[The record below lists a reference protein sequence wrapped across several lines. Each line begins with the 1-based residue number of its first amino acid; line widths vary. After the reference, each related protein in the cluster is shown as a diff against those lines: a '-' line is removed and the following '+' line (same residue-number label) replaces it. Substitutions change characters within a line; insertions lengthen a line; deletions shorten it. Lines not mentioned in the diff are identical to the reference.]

1 MTIMVKKKILK
12 LVGVAA
18 LLVLLA
24 GYFFWRNNAALKIEP
39 DQIVIRGHIFKI
51 ETVVSESAKEKGLG
65 GRQSICADCGMLFV
79 FDKPGKYGFWMKD
92 MQFAL
97 DLLWLK
103 DGRVIF
109 LKKNIAPSFMQTML
123 PAEKADRVLELNAG
137 TVDKLG
143 IAVGDQI
150 SGAGSRSYA
159 N

>member
-1 MTIMVKKKILK
+1 MTSMVKKKILK

-51 ETVVSESAKEKGLG
+51 ETVVSESAKAKGLG

-79 FDKPGKYGFWMKD
+79 FDKPDTHAFWMKD

-97 DLLWLK
+97 DLLWLRG
-103 DGRVIF
+103 GRVVF
-109 LKKNIAPSFMQTML
+109 LEKNVPSSFGQTMI
-123 PAEKADRVLELNAG
+123 PSEKADRVLELNAG

-143 IAVGDQI
+143 IVLGDSVSI
-150 SGAGSRSYA
+150 K

>member
-1 MTIMVKKKILK
+1 MVKKKILK

-24 GYFFWRNNAALKIEP
+24 GYFFWKNNAALKIEP

-51 ETVVSESAKEKGLG
+51 ETIANESVKEKGLG

-79 FDKPGKYGFWMKD
+79 FDKPDKYAFWMKD

-97 DLLWLK
+97 DLLWLR
-103 DGRVIF
+103 DGRVVF
-109 LKKNIAPSFMQTML
+109 LEKNVLPSFMQTMI
-123 PAEKADRVLELNAG
+123 PAENADQVLELNAG

-143 IAVGDQI
+143 IVLGDSVSI
-150 SGAGSRSYA
+150 K

>member
-1 MTIMVKKKILK
+1 MDT
-12 LVGVAA
+12 
-18 LLVLLA
+18 
-24 GYFFWRNNAALKIEP
+24 N
-39 DQIVIRGHIFKI
+39 D
-51 ETVVSESAKEKGLG
+51 
-65 GRQSICADCGMLFV
+65 GMLFV
-79 FDKPGKYGFWMKD
+79 FQQEGRYGFWMKD